1 MILPPFII
9 YSYTQ
14 VEKEAPSAAIH
25 YVKTIAKICI
35 FVYD

>member
-14 VEKEAPSAAIH
+14 VEKETPSAAIH